1 MPVGAERM
9 KDSNNTTTEHCLF
22 YNIEVTLVDGKCTE
36 DCSMEDC
43 ALVDYEDSGET
54 DVDDEK

>member
-1 MPVGAERM
+1 M
-9 KDSNNTTTEHCLF
+9 KDSNTATTEHCLF

-36 DCSMEDC
+36 DCSIEDC
-43 ALVDYEDSGET
+43 ALVDYEDGRET